1 MSDAVFTLHEAAAEL
16 GVHYMTVYRY
26 VRLGVLDAAK
36 VGGTWQVSRR
46 ALDEFRFRPER
57 AHDSVGR
64 TIAGSTVN
72 GSAINGSPIN
82 GSSIARSTIGAD
94 ATDGGRS
101 GARRRAPWAERLES
115 RLVAGDYNGAWGVIE
130 AALIAG
136 AELDEIYLQVLTPAM
151 VSIGERWAVGE
162 FDISVEHRASGI
174 AMRIIGRLGPRFI
187 RRGRSRGGV
196 IVGAPAGEFHALPMA
211 ILSDLLRLRGWDVS
225 DFGADVPSSSL
236 IHAMASIPDVVGVG
250 LSVTSPDNLESVAH
264 ACATVRAADPDMLVV
279 VGGRAVTGTDHARDL
294 GAHAVATSGDEMHR
308 LLSDHVATR
317 R

>member
-26 VRLGVLDAAK
+26 VRLGVLDAVK
-36 VGGTWQVSRR
+36 VGGTWQVTQH
-46 ALDEFRFRPER
+46 ALDQFRLRPER
-57 AHDSVGR
+57 AHD
-64 TIAGSTVN
+64 AGGLGAVN
-72 GSAINGSPIN
+72 GSVAV
-82 GSSIARSTIGAD
+82 GAD
-94 ATDGGRS
+94 GAAVTSGNSGTSGRM
-101 GARRRAPWAERLES
+101 RRAPWAERLES

-130 AALIAG
+130 AALTAG

-196 IVGAPAGEFHALPMA
+196 IVGAPAGEFHALPVA

-236 IHAMASIPDVVGVG
+236 IHAMSSISDVVGVG
-250 LSVTSPDNLESVAH
+250 LSVTSHDNLDSVAH

-279 VGGRAVTGTDHARDL
+279 VGGRAVADADHARDL
-294 GAHAVATSGDEMHR
+294 GAHAIARSGDEMHR
-308 LLSDHVATR
+308 LLSDHVANR

>member
-1 MSDAVFTLHEAAAEL
+1 MTDAVFTLHEAAAEL

-26 VRLGVLDAAK
+26 VRLGVLDADK
-36 VGGTWQVSRR
+36 VGGTWQVTRH
-46 ALDEFRFRPER
+46 ALDQFRVQPDR
-57 AHDSVGR
+57 GR
-64 TIAGSTVN
+64 DTGAPATEADATVN
-72 GSAINGSPIN
+72 GSS
-82 GSSIARSTIGAD
+82 RV
-94 ATDGGRS
+94 
-101 GARRRAPWAERLES
+101 RRAPWAERLES
-115 RLVAGDYNGAWGVIE
+115 RLVAGDYNGAWGVVE
-130 AALIAG
+130 AALTGG

-162 FDISVEHRASGI
+162 FDVSVEHRASGI

-236 IHAMASIPDVVGVG
+236 IHAMHSIPDVVGVG
-250 LSVTSPDNLESVAH
+250 LSVTSPDNLVSLAH
-264 ACATVRAADPDMLVV
+264 AIDAVRSSDPDMLVV
-279 VGGRAVTGTDHARDL
+279 VGGRAVTDDDHARDL
-294 GAHAVATSGDEMHR
+294 GAHAMARSGDEMDR
-308 LLSDHVATR
+308 LLAGHVADR